1 MMPSVVPAHDVSDR
15 LNRIEGYLRDDPNN
29 DDLLV
34 EVFNCALQAGQFPR
48 AEFYLRH
55 ALTLWPGSVP
65 WALREADFLVTQKK
79 YTEAARLLQ
88 VLNQK
93 VDLND
98 EVKDLILYNLAAIDY
113 ELKAFEDCGLRLTER
128 MNRFVGC
135 VGFDA
140 KTLDYREIDLALSK
154 LWLRSLHHK
163 GDLKLAVE
171 WIQLLIDRG
180 SLHPALAGIGSLIAF
195 DNQQLTLAQQWAN
208 LGCAE
213 AMRTGSPVEVFVT
226 MASLALGER
235 DIERARQFCMD
246 ALNRNPNEGRSLS
259 VLGFCDLLSEQPSA
273 ACVNFEKALSSMPAH
288 VGTLH
293 GIGWAQIIS
302 SQLDAAS
309 HSFRKA
315 IDIDR
320 NFAESHG
327 GLAIVLALQ
336 ERKILA
342 AEQVELSLR
351 LDRNTITGRFA
362 RSLLNGEVNSVQAV
376 EALVRGLLEADLFFN
391 MVSTNRSSGSF
402 K

>member
-34 EVFNCALQAGQFPR
+34 EVFNCALQAGQFAR

-135 VGFDA
+135 VGFDT
-140 KTLDYREIDLALSK
+140 KTSDYREIDLALSR

-163 GDLKLAVE
+163 GDLELAVE
-171 WIQLLIDRG
+171 WIQSLIDRG

-208 LGCAE
+208 LSCAE

-235 DIERARQFCMD
+235 DIERSRQFCMD

-259 VLGFCDLLSEQPSA
+259 VLGFCDLLSEQPIA

-302 SQLDAAS
+302 SQLDGAS